1 MLKSEQHVK
10 RLFPDARPITFED
23 GVRIMD
29 HDVFIAEEYL
39 FPETY
44 DLEQAWEYAALACKT
59 TQNFNRTHPMRM
71 DLTAIES
78 KLDRINKRKRR
89 GYGKR
94 K

>member
-39 FPETY
+39 FPEPY
-44 DLEQAWEYAALACKT
+44 DLDQAWEYAAMACKT

-71 DLTAIES
+71 DLSTLEA
-78 KLDRINKRKRR
+78 KKRRISRRKKRKQNV
-89 GYGKR
+89 G
-94 K
+94 

>member
-29 HDVFIAEEYL
+29 HDVFIAEDYL
-39 FPETY
+39 FPGTY

-71 DLTAIES
+71 DLSTLEA
-78 KLDRINKRKRR
+78 KKRRISKRK
-89 GYGKR
+89 KR
-94 K
+94 KQNVG